1 MTEGCKTIGSVVI
14 EAQEGE
20 LAAYGDAHG
29 PDARTTI
36 CAAWATLDE

>member
-1 MTEGCKTIGSVVI
+1 MTEDCKTIGSAVI

-20 LAAYGDAHG
+20 H
-29 PDARTTI
+29 ARTTI